1 MNENWAYIKENIER
15 FPEYKSSI
23 FEQGLRIS
31 AVQKHNEVDLVPS
44 QSETRFPSSE
54 TGGRKF
60 FRTAFISG
68 FTVGKSYTPWKRME
82 LLTF

>member
-1 MNENWAYIKENIER
+1 MNENWLYIKENIKH

-23 FEQGLRIS
+23 FEQGFLITNQNLTIGG
-31 AVQKHNEVDLVPS
+31 A
-44 QSETRFPSSE
+44 FP
-54 TGGRKF
+54 F

-68 FTVGKSYTPWKRME
+68 FTVGKSYTPWKRMG